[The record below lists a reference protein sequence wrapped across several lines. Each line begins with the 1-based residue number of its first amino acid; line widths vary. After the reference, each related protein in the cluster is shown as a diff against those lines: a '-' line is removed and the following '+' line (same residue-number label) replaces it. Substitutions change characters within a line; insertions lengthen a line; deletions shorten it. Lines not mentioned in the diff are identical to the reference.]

1 MEKSSFAGIIEAEKE
16 DLGLLLP
23 ETKGGQDA
31 VEPVNEEHR
40 WRRLKADRREI
51 ERDLGRLKT
60 GGAGSTERNWEFGW
74 RR

>member
-31 VEPVNEEHR
+31 VEPVNEEHWWSR
-40 WRRLKADRREI
+40 TEADRREI
-51 ERDLGRLKT
+51 EGDLGR
-60 GGAGSTERNWEFGW
+60 R
-74 RR
+74 